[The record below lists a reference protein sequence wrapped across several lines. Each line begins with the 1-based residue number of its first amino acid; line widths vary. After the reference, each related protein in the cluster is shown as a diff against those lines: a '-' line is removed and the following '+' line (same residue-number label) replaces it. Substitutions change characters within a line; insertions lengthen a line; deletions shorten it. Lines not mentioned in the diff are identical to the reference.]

1 MSEKSTKSIGTAF
14 LLNLGFSIFEL
25 IGGIYVNSIS
35 IISDSIHDFGDA
47 FSIAISWILDKKS
60 QKKPDSKYTYGYLR
74 MSVLGALINSVVLL
88 IGSTIMIYNAISR
101 LIHPEDVNYNG
112 VLILAIIGLIVN
124 GLGAYKTGKG
134 KAISE
139 KVVSLHLLE
148 DVLGWAAVLICSLLM
163 KIFDLPI
170 LDPILSIGISAF
182 ILFNV
187 FRNLKKIFELFLEK
201 APNDVNTQHIVKG
214 LMGNPLV
221 KDVHHIHLWSIDS
234 INNFGT
240 IHVVLDG
247 NLEADKIIEIKQ
259 YVRHEFANHNVAHV
273 TIEIEYENE
282 ACNEHECN
290 IDNMSN
296 SDIHHH
302 GYNH

>member
-112 VLILAIIGLIVN
+112 VLILAVIGLIVN

-170 LDPILSIGISAF
+170 LDPILSIGISVF

-187 FRNLKKIFELFLEK
+187 FRNLKKIFEVFLEK
-201 APNDVNTQHIVKG
+201 APNDVNTDHIIEKIMDND
-214 LMGNPLV
+214 LIR
-221 KDVHHIHLWSIDS
+221 DIHHIHLWSIDS

-247 NLEADKIIEIKQ
+247 DLESDKIIEIKQ

-282 ACNEHECN
+282 KCSEHECN

-296 SDIHHH
+296 GDIHHH
-302 GYNH
+302 GHNH